1 MAKYLKSDLLYYNY
15 HWTVFEKD
23 NAKVSGPLDTTPFNR
38 AEGFEIL
45 YLIMI
50 LMDEWGLKGKET
62 GQKLERMVK
71 IHLPLGIISQAD
83 VKQWVF
89 ENWKLY

>member
-1 MAKYLKSDLLYYNY
+1 
-15 HWTVFEKD
+15 
-23 NAKVSGPLDTTPFNR
+23 
-38 AEGFEIL
+38 
-45 YLIMI
+45 MI